1 MTQKGFCVLEAKH
14 AASACR
20 ADYEEAYIL
29 VSKRLGD
36 SNSRTTRMMRSR
48 DGRLQR
54 NILEGKKKKKGGGG
68 ETPDFCKSKN
78 TRDIR
83 ESKMKMIPMK

>member
-14 AASACR
+14 AASAYR

-36 SNSRTTRMMRSR
+36 SNSRTTRMIRSR

-54 NILEGKKKKKGGGG
+54 NILEGGKKRSGGW
-68 ETPDFCKSKN
+68 TDTIFL
-78 TRDIR
+78 
-83 ESKMKMIPMK
+83 